1 MNGFHESLT
10 KELDPDWNIHLMI
23 AEPVFVKT
31 EYLTNSI
38 VITDRHPAYLGP
50 KCGTNYVLN
59 MLDQARSGLNM
70 AGTPEVL
77 AEVVVDVIE
86 NGAGDV
92 GIPMRLPLGPEAL
105 GLIETGLKKQLE
117 EIKLVTP
124 FANRF
129 VGKNGSAMEG
139 FNDLV

>member
-1 MNGFHESLT
+1 MNGFYDSLT

-23 AEPVFVKT
+23 AEPGFVKT

-59 MLDQARSGLNM
+59 MVDQARSSLDM
-70 AGTPEVL
+70 AGTPELL
-77 AEVVVDVIE
+77 AEVVVDLIE

-92 GIPMRLPLGPEAL
+92 GIPMRLPLGPESL
-105 GLIETGLKKQLE
+105 GLIEAGLKKQSE
-117 EIKLVTP
+117 ENKLVAP
-124 FANRF
+124 FTNRF
-129 VGKNGSAMEG
+129 VGKKSSAMEG
-139 FNDLV
+139 LTDMV